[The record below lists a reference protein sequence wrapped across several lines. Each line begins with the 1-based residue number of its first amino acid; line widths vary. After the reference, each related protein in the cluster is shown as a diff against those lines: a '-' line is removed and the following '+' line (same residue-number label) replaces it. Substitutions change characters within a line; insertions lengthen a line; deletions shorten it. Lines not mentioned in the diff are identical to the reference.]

1 MYTTFKAALIA
12 MISGWI
18 ILIGPA
24 GCQDDA
30 SQVIVPKPDGEKLV
44 QTNASVT
51 GSVTYRER
59 IALSPDSSVQV
70 QLRDTSYQ
78 DAASI
83 LIAEQV
89 IHNPGQVPIKFKIDY
104 NRDDLEPRNTY
115 SISARITG
123 PDGRLLF
130 INDTAYDVITGGNPS
145 NVDMLLVRVN
155 APAFE
160 EVPVVVVGA
169 RMLPR
174 EPENLLMVTYLQ
186 STIEGCSRP
195 GSEGFEVNGSE
206 ITVTVTRMAPPPSPE
221 GIPCDEDL
229 LELETVIRLRD
240 AVVSGQTYRVT
251 VNGTATTSFT
261 LPEPD
266 FPFSIIESSP
276 VERAEVLILES
287 FPVQYQLRV
296 ISGLPKGSSCSRFNG
311 YEVRLADPTTIE
323 VDVTHHEVAEPNVI
337 CTADY
342 PIVETSIP
350 LGSDF
355 EPGTEYTVT
364 VNSETTETFVAQ

>member
-1 MYTTFKAALIA
+1 MYSTFKAVLISL
-12 MISGWI
+12 ISGWI
-18 ILIGPA
+18 LLVGPA
-24 GCQDDA
+24 GCQDGG
-30 SQVIVPKPDGEKLV
+30 STGVVIKPDGEKPV

-59 IALSPDSSVQV
+59 IALTPDATVHV

-78 DAASI
+78 DAPSM

-89 IHNPGQVPIKFKIDY
+89 IHNPGQVPINFKIDY
-104 NRDDLEPRNTY
+104 NREDLEPRNTY

-145 NVDMLLVRVN
+145 NVDILLVMVD

-169 RMLPR
+169 HLLPR

-195 GSEGFEVNGSE
+195 GSEGFEVSGSQ
-206 ITVTVTRMAPPPSPE
+206 ITVTVTRMAPPPRPE

-229 LELETVIRLRD
+229 LELETVIHLGD
-240 AVVSGQTYRVT
+240 AVVPGENYRVS
-251 VNGTATTSFT
+251 VNGFVTTSFK

-266 FPFSIIESSP
+266 FPNSVVANSP
-276 VERAEVLILES
+276 VERVQLEILES
-287 FPVQYQLRV
+287 WPVQYNLRV

-311 YEVRLADPTTIE
+311 YEVRFVDPTTIE
-323 VDVTHHEVAEPNVI
+323 VVVTHHEVAETNVI

-342 PIVETSIP
+342 PIVETAIP

-355 EPGTEYTVT
+355 ESGTEYTIT
-364 VNSETTETFVAQ
+364 VNSEATETFVAQ

>member
-18 ILIGPA
+18 LLIGPA
-24 GCQDDA
+24 GCQDDP
-30 SQVIVPKPDGEKLV
+30 SQGIVVKPGSEKPA
-44 QTNASVT
+44 QTNASVV

-59 IALSPDSSVQV
+59 IALSQDSTVHV

-89 IHNPGQVPIKFKIDY
+89 IRNPGQVPVEFKIEYD
-104 NRDDLEPRNTY
+104 RDDLDPRNTY

-130 INDTAYDVITGGNPS
+130 INDTAYDVITGGSPS
-145 NVDMLLVRVN
+145 NVDVLLVKVD
-155 APAFE
+155 APPFE
-160 EVPVVVVGA
+160 EVPVHVVGA
-169 RMLPR
+169 HMLPR

-195 GSEGFEVNGSE
+195 GNEGFEVNGTE
-206 ITVTVTRMAPPPSPE
+206 IAVTVTRMAPPPSPE

-229 LELETVIRLRD
+229 LELETVVRLRD
-240 AVVSGQTYRVT
+240 AVVPGQTYRVT
-251 VNGTATTSFT
+251 VNGKVTTSFT

-266 FPFSIIESSP
+266 FPFSVIAASPIER
-276 VERAEVLILES
+276 VEVLILES

-311 YEVRLADPTTIE
+311 YEVRRADSTTVE
-323 VDVTHHEVAEPNVI
+323 VEVTHHEVAEPNVI

-342 PIVETSIP
+342 PIVETAIP
-350 LGSDF
+350 LGTDF
-355 EPGTEYTVT
+355 QPGTEYTVA
-364 VNSETTETFVAQ
+364 VNSETTEIFVAQ